1 MRTLTVTLPPS
12 PASATASILAV
23 LSSDGTAVARQIE
36 VPLAL
41 LPDTADAEVV
51 AIVPASKLSW
61 HRLELPRGTLD
72 KKMFQEG
79 DGARLRAVLEGL
91 LEDRLLDEPQQL
103 HFALEPQ
110 AQTGTPVWVAACER
124 AWLKSWLAALEESG
138 RPALRIAPEVVPPD
152 AADDAAAA
160 TLHFV
165 GTPEQAQLIHCGAQ
179 GVCVLP
185 YGTAALALVAPAGGA
200 APSVWAEPGV
210 AELAQ
215 QHFEGRVSLQSN
227 AQRYLAAARAPWDLA
242 QFECSASQS
251 IRMRKRVTG
260 FFANLWL
267 APRWRAARWA
277 TLAMV
282 LVNLLGLQA
291 IAWKERSVLEV
302 KRAMVRE
309 ILTTTFPEVRLVVDA
324 PAQMARAVSDLQRQ
338 TGTTTNG
345 DLEAMLLQY
354 YTMSS
359 NLTLPSA
366 IDFTTGELKLKGLD
380 PVAVGATRVTTK
392 MQGLGYNAR
401 FEGDTLT
408 LQPGGRP

>member
-12 PASATASILAV
+12 PASASASILAV
-23 LSSDGTAVARQIE
+23 LSADSVAVSRQIE

-51 AIVPASKLSW
+51 AVVPVGKLSW

-79 DGARLRAVLEGL
+79 DGARLRSVLEGL

-103 HFALEPQ
+103 HFALAPQ
-110 AQTGTPVWVAACER
+110 AKTGAPVWVAACER

-138 RPALRIAPEVVPPD
+138 RPALRIVPETAPPD
-152 AADDAAAA
+152 AADVAA

-165 GTPEQAQLIHCGAQ
+165 GTPEQAQLIYSGAQ

-185 YGTAALALVAPAGGA
+185 YGTAALALVAPAGEN
-200 APSVWAEPGV
+200 APTVWAEPGV

-215 QHFEGRVSLQSN
+215 QHFEGHVSLQSS
-227 AQRYLAAARAPWDLA
+227 AQRYLAAARSPWDLA
-242 QFECSASQS
+242 QFDCSASRS
-251 IRMRKRVTG
+251 ARTRKRVSG
-260 FFANLWL
+260 FFANLWQ

-277 TLAMV
+277 TLALV
-282 LVNLLGLQA
+282 LVNLLGLQ
-291 IAWKERSVLEV
+291 IFAWKEQSALDAKRS
-302 KRAMVRE
+302 AMRE
-309 ILTTTFPEVRLVVDA
+309 ILASTFAEVRVVVDA

-338 TGTTTNG
+338 TGTATTS

-354 YTMSS
+354 YTMASK
-359 NLTLPSA
+359 LEMPTA

-380 PVAVGATRVTTK
+380 PGAAGAARIATK

-401 FEGDTLT
+401 LEGDTLT
-408 LQPGGRP
+408 LQPGGRK